1 MLQFRSGVLDR
12 ANIFSNFLMVVLLA
26 GNIYLSIQYISNMQ
40 AEQNAK
46 VDNTSMRIQTSR
58 VLKEYIDV
66 VLNTTG
72 AISYDDRVKLES
84 DVRQLADP
92 NITKQWDAFVAS
104 KDAKVAQGNA
114 VKLMSLLANKMIQ

>member
-92 NITKQWDAFVAS
+92 NITKQWDACVAS

-114 VKLMSLLANKMIQ
+114 VRLMSLLANKMIQ

>member
-114 VKLMSLLANKMIQ
+114 VRLMSLLANKMIQ